1 VGSVCTVTW
10 NHSQSVPQN
19 IPIAQMDSKL
29 QRCGTA
35 AYPRQSEL
43 TPRKRDSQAENKR
56 NTGVHTDDAHP
67 RKQEEYCVNVHLWP
81 YAVRMAMDQ
90 VNNTPNMQR
99 ADRKA
104 PMQAD
109 RRYTVYV
116 LDKDM
121 QTNSIFNKC
130 KSQSKVGIYAGR
142 SGTWPWC

>member
-109 RRYTVYV
+109 RRYTY
-116 LDKDM
+116 LTKTCK
-121 QTNSIFNKC
+121 QTQYSTNARA
-130 KSQSKVGIYAGR
+130 SQRWEFTPADPERGLGVE
-142 SGTWPWC
+142 